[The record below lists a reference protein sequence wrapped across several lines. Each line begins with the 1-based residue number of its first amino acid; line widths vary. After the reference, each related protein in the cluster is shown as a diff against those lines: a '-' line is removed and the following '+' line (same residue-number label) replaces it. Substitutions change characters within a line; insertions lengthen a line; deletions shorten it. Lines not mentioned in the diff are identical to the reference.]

1 MESVVVVKESKMI
14 LTLEL
19 KLEVVDEKQMN
30 LAKMILTKR
39 ILETFVEDME
49 ESLKAY
55 GYGKIHSQIIVD

>member
-1 MESVVVVKESKMI
+1 MI